1 MINHLQERRLFKQ
14 SQVILCLPD
23 TRGSKL
29 LVLCY
34 SALKN
39 IMTDCRHAS
48 NKLAELVPFQCVQD
62 KTGFRKLLPT
72 TAGEFDF
79 LLPSLHV
86 WAMSHWPRRLS
97 GAANSLYILGTAAM
111 WEASGVRWFAR
122 SSYVFEQFKRAVL
135 LHTDP
140 SHRRLASDL
149 EALSGSSLQP
159 SWLGKPHLESR
170 RVKCA
175 KEKYRRPRTADRE
188 SQQRTTAESVHA
200 RLCRGHES

>member
-1 MINHLQERRLFKQ
+1 MLQDPKSQLEQDVGNDKPLARKTTFKQ
-14 SQVILCLPD
+14 SHVILCLPD

-48 NKLAELVPFQCVQD
+48 NKLAELVPFQFMQD

-97 GAANSLYILGTAAM
+97 GAANSVHTQHG
-111 WEASGVRWFAR
+111 
-122 SSYVFEQFKRAVL
+122 SYVGGVGCALVCPLVL
-135 LHTDP
+135 
-140 SHRRLASDL
+140 RLWTVQTCRIAPYWPEPPPISL
-149 EALSGSSLQP
+149 WSGGLVVE
-159 SWLGKPHLESR
+159 LITAIVTGK
-170 RVKCA
+170 
-175 KEKYRRPRTADRE
+175 
-188 SQQRTTAESVHA
+188 TTHWVT
-200 RLCRGHES
+200 

>member
-1 MINHLQERRLFKQ
+1 MIVQSCCSVFSKEALVSISPGTVLQDPKSQLEQDVGNDKPLARKTTFKQ
-14 SQVILCLPD
+14 SQVILYLPD

-48 NKLAELVPFQCVQD
+48 NKLAELVPFQFVQD

-86 WAMSHWPRRLS
+86 RAMSHWPRRLS
-97 GAANSLYILGTAAM
+97 GAANSLYILSTAAM
-111 WEASGVRWFAR
+111 WEASGVRWFAH
-122 SSYVFEQFKRAVL
+122 SSYVFEQLKRAVL

-140 SHRRLASDL
+140 SHRRLAYDL

-159 SWLGKPHLESR
+159 S
-170 RVKCA
+170 
-175 KEKYRRPRTADRE
+175 
-188 SQQRTTAESVHA
+188 
-200 RLCRGHES
+200 